1 MARLKKFTEESKRK
15 RNRIFSEE
23 LKQGVVKDLEHNIA
37 SIPEIIRRYD
47 VSRTSVYNWV
57 YKYSAYAK
65 RGERVVVEKKSEAR
79 KTEELKKQIKELERI
94 IGQKQIQIDIKDKM
108 IELAEKKYKIDIKK
122 KFGGK
127 H

>member
-37 SIPEIIRRYD
+37 SIPEIISRYD

>member
-1 MARLKKFTEESKRK
+1 MATLKKITPESKRK
-15 RNRIFSEE
+15 RNRIFSDE
-23 LKQGVVKDLEHNIA
+23 LKRKIVNDLEHNIA
-37 SIPEIIRRYD
+37 SIPQIVSCYD
-47 VSRTSVYNWV
+47 VSRTSVYKWL

-94 IGQKQIQIDIKDKM
+94 IGQKQIQIDIKDRI
-108 IELAEKKYKIDIKK
+108 IELAEKKYNIDIKK
-122 KFGGK
+122 KFAGK